1 MPILG
6 NYPAKRNSPID
17 YHEKKLENPFYKR
30 RENIV
35 SFAGVKGKLIIIGS
49 ILILIFI
56 VWFIF
61 ISHFWAIQ
69 KISVAG
75 IDQTSN
81 DEINGLLAEQMRSGS
96 LIVFPQSNLLFFN
109 AKKFQNTL
117 QDKYHF
123 QNIAIKKQWPNELII
138 NITNKPLVC
147 VWEEG
152 GNYFYADSDG
162 YAVQKINPLSIK
174 DKKYPLI
181 DNKSSLKMY
190 NTRIG
195 VDLSYINFAA
205 ALYLKFSQAIPDI
218 ILDHFVVDDSVD
230 TIKLLTTGGLTIIF
244 STKDTIDTQLDNLAI
259 LKNQKLKAD
268 FAKQKMINLSFGDKI
283 YYQ

>member
-1 MPILG
+1 MLG
-6 NYPAKRNSPID
+6 NYPAKKNSQID

-49 ILILIFI
+49 ALILIFI

-81 DEINGLLAEQMRSGS
+81 DEINGLLAEQMHSGGF
-96 LIVFPQSNLLFFN
+96 IIFPQSNLLFFN

-123 QNIAIKKQWPNELII
+123 QNIAIKKKWPAGLEI
-138 NITNKPLVC
+138 NITNKPLIC
-147 VWEEG
+147 IWEEG
-152 GNYFYADSDG
+152 GDYFYADTDG
-162 YAVQKINPLSIK
+162 YAVQKIDPLSIK

-181 DNKSSLKMY
+181 DNESSLKMY
-190 NTRIG
+190 NTHIT
-195 VDLSYINFAA
+195 VDLNYIDFAA
-205 ALYLKFSQAIPDI
+205 ALYLKFSQAIPDVI
-218 ILDHFVVDDSVD
+218 PDHFVVDDSVD
-230 TIKLLTTGGLTIIF
+230 TIKLLTTSGLTITF
-244 STKDTIDTQLDNLAI
+244 STRDAIDTQLNNLAI
-259 LKNQKLKAD
+259 LKNQKLKDD